1 MKIYLISPPIDTH
14 SFNPMMF
21 DKITE
26 IIPVKY
32 FQFRPKFKSLDDR
45 LNFVK
50 KYYKAFSRVCKKKKI
65 KLIINDDFEIA
76 KHFIFNGIHL
86 GQNDKSCK
94 LAKKEFGENFIVGV
108 SCSNSFDLYKKAK
121 QDGADYVAFGP
132 AFRSTTKNK
141 VPVDLN
147 DIKRLVRKV
156 KLPFA
161 IIGGINHENFKSL
174 FDIEPNYVAIIDSLW
189 NFRDGPLESAK
200 QFKSILKGIDYE
212 NDS

>member
-1 MKIYLISPPIDTH
+1 MNIYLISPPEDTP

-26 IIPVKY
+26 IIPIKY
-32 FQFRPKFKSLDDR
+32 FQFRPKVKSLDDR

-50 KYYKAFSRVCKKKKI
+50 KYHKALSRNCKKKKI

-147 DIKRLVRKV
+147 DIKRLVKKV

-161 IIGGINHENFKSL
+161 MIGGINHENIKSL

>member
-1 MKIYLISPPIDTH
+1 MNIYLISPPEDTH
-14 SFNPMMF
+14 FFNPMMF
-21 DKITE
+21 DKITD

-108 SCSNSFDLYKKAK
+108 SCSNSFDFTKKAK

-147 DIKRLVRKV
+147 DIKRLVK
-156 KLPFA
+156 
-161 IIGGINHENFKSL
+161 KS
-174 FDIEPNYVAIIDSLW
+174 
-189 NFRDGPLESAK
+189 
-200 QFKSILKGIDYE
+200 
-212 NDS
+212 

>member
-50 KYYKAFSRVCKKKKI
+50 KHYKEFSRVCKKKKI

-141 VPVDLN
+141 VPVDLI
-147 DIKRLVRKV
+147 DIKRLVKKV

-161 IIGGINHENFKSL
+161 MIGGINHENIKSL

-200 QFKSILKGIDYE
+200 QFKRILKGIDYE